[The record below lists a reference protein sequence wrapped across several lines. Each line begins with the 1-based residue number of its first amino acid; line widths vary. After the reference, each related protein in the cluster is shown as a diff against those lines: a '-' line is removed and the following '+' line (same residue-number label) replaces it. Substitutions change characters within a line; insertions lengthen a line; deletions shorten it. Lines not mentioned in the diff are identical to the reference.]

1 MFIVGVT
8 NCAKSL
14 CLKPLRKIFKV
25 YTIPDDGS
33 HKLAS
38 LLDKELMFLNDFE
51 WGPDLEKWMLWA
63 YFKNFLEGEPTE
75 VARPKTDGANVM
87 FEKLIPGIGT
97 CPKRIELQVFDARRK
112 QVVVNEE
119 ESSQMGS
126 RIHYIPFTHQITS
139 NRIECEP
146 CACCG
151 AKLYLRGRPPALQP
165 PQADVAQG
173 SSLDRSRTPPP
184 QRLTFL

>member
-1 MFIVGVT
+1 
-8 NCAKSL
+8 
-14 CLKPLRKIFKV
+14 
-25 YTIPDDGS
+25 
-33 HKLAS
+33 
-38 LLDKELMFLNDFE
+38 
-51 WGPDLEKWMLWA
+51 
-63 YFKNFLEGEPTE
+63 
-75 VARPKTDGANVM
+75 M
-87 FEKLIPGIGT
+87 FEKLIPVIGK
-97 CPKRIELQVFDARRK
+97 CPKRIELKVFDARRK

-119 ESSQMGS
+119 ESSQMDS
-126 RIHYIPFTHQITS
+126 IVHYIPFTHQITN